1 MDAAA
6 VKDPVDLR
14 SHSGIGGFVSLWT
27 SQLRSNLRF

>member
-1 MDAAA
+1 MDGAAA

-27 SQLRSNLRF
+27 SADQV